1 MSAPSG
7 IDGQTGNPPPPILT
21 LPVEI
26 LSMIFRECDDDGQ
39 DLPDLPNIRGTC
51 KIFDSIVAPMLAAEW
66 SGCLRIYLSR
76 PSVKGLGTMSSTFA
90 SQVKTIRL
98 YTLRYNSVPKPDL
111 FARGREHNKRRQ
123 DICTEERW
131 SASTCNSP
139 RKKLLEDIDNHNERV
154 ARQNQY
160 IVAGGPLADLLQALH
175 SLKACNN
182 ADVSFEVF
190 DNPDQYRFGVVERMT
205 IFGIDASHQTHDTSS
220 IVKVLAH
227 AINLSQYPVKAITLE
242 TSYGTR
248 PTNNIQLEDMFWN
261 KLPSVPE
268 VSIKM
273 QNRTSEADLDEPSN
287 PDFNVISISSEGNH
301 LTMVDQSF
309 RLDYN
314 GNPDP
319 LFSRSNYGA
328 FYDFIRGKQFRKVTL
343 NNIDAHHDFIGSALN
358 FHSENLESLEICSVL
373 LTKSFDENGWLGTAL
388 IFLGHLKSMSTL
400 QSLTLSDIVD
410 GDHGD
415 IQEDEVIWNGQEEI
429 QMGLDVL
436 IRKVKI
442 WYI

>member
-1 MSAPSG
+1 MSAPSVV
-7 IDGQTGNPPPPILT
+7 DGQTANPTPPILT

-26 LSMIFRECDDDGQ
+26 LSMIFRECDDDWEN
-39 DLPDLPNIRGTC
+39 LPDLPNIRGTC
-51 KIFDSIVAPMLAAEW
+51 KDFDLIVAPMLAAEW
-66 SGCLRIYLSR
+66 SGRLRIYLSR

-98 YTLRYNSVPKPDL
+98 CTLRYNSVLKPDL
-111 FARGREHNKRRQ
+111 FARGREHNIRRHE
-123 DICTEERW
+123 IRRTEGW
-131 SASTCNSP
+131 SANTYRS
-139 RKKLLEDIDNHNERV
+139 RGKKLLEDIDRHNRRV
-154 ARQNQY
+154 AKQNQY
-160 IVAGGPLADLLQALH
+160 LLAGGPLAELLQALH

-248 PTNNIQLEDMFWN
+248 RTNNIQLEDMFWN

-309 RLDYN
+309 RLDYT
-314 GNPDP
+314 GRYDP
-319 LFSRSNYGA
+319 QFSRPNYGA
-328 FYDFIRGKQFRKVTL
+328 FYDFIRGKQFQKVTL
-343 NNIDAHHDFIGSALN
+343 NDMDAHHDFIGAGLN
-358 FHSENLESLEICSVL
+358 LHPENLVSLEICGLS
-373 LTKSFDENGWLGTAL
+373 LTKSFDENGRLGTAL
-388 IFLGHLKSMSTL
+388 VFLGHLKSMSTL
-400 QSLTLSDIVD
+400 QSLTLSGIVD

-415 IQEDEVIWNGQEEI
+415 IQQDEVIWNGQEEI
-429 QMGLDVL
+429 QMGLDLL

-442 WYI
+442 WYD

>member
-1 MSAPSG
+1 
-7 IDGQTGNPPPPILT
+7 
-21 LPVEI
+21 
-26 LSMIFRECDDDGQ
+26 
-39 DLPDLPNIRGTC
+39 
-51 KIFDSIVAPMLAAEW
+51 
-66 SGCLRIYLSR
+66 
-76 PSVKGLGTMSSTFA
+76 MSSTFA

-98 YTLRYNSVPKPDL
+98 CTLRCNSILKPDL
-111 FARGREHNKRRQ
+111 FSRGREHDNRRQ
-123 DICTEERW
+123 EIRRIEGW
-131 SASTCNSP
+131 SANTYKS
-139 RKKLLEDIDNHNERV
+139 RVKKLLEDIDCHNGRV
-154 ARQNQY
+154 AKQNQHLL
-160 IVAGGPLADLLQALH
+160 AGGPLADLLQALQ

-190 DNPDQYRFGVVERMT
+190 DSPNQYRFRVAERMD
-205 IFGIDASHQTHDTSS
+205 IFGIDASHQTHDPSS

-227 AINLSQYPVKAITLE
+227 AINLSQYPVKAIMLE
-242 TSYGTR
+242 TSYET
-248 PTNNIQLEDMFWN
+248 PEDMFWN
-261 KLPSVPE
+261 KLASVPE

-287 PDFNVISISSEGNH
+287 PDFKVISISSEGNH

-319 LFSRSNYGA
+319 LFGRSNYGA
-328 FYDFIRGKQFRKVTL
+328 FYDFIRGKQFQKVTL
-343 NNIDAHHDFIGSALN
+343 NNIDAHHDFIGSGLD

-400 QSLTLSDIVD
+400 QSLTLSEIVD

-415 IQEDEVIWNGQEEI
+415 IQEDEVTWNGQEDI
-429 QMGLDVL
+429 QMSLDVL
-436 IRKVKI
+436 IRKVKL